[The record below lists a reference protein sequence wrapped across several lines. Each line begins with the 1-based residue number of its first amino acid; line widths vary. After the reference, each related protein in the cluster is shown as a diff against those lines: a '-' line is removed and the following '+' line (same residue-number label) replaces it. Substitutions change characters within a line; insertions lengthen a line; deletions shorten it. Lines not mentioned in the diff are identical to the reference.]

1 MKKCILKDQ
10 YITEDSILVKNNNEI
25 FLQGANIKFAEEEF
39 DWLNEIGA
47 LYTTKYLT
55 EKFSKNKDDIIYKFD
70 IKNLEMHVP
79 SIE

>member
-1 MKKCILKDQ
+1 MKKYILKDQ

-25 FLQGANIKFAEEEF
+25 FLQSVNIKFAEEEF
-39 DWLNEIGA
+39 DWLNKIGA
-47 LYTTKYLT
+47 LYTTKYLV
-55 EKFSKNKDDIIYKFD
+55 EKFGKNKDDIIYKFD